1 VVITSIQVAN
11 SIAEHGRRRNPR
23 ANMLRCQFRNQD
35 DQARKD
41 QADER
46 CHEEVD
52 KVFHDV
58 PPLPAG
64 CRHPEGSVEQ
74 ASALLS
80 QFLNDEDAEGQQ
92 QAKDEHQE

>member
-1 VVITSIQVAN
+1 
-11 SIAEHGRRRNPR
+11 
-23 ANMLRCQFRNQD
+23 MLRSQFRNQN

-46 CHEEVD
+46 CHEDVD
-52 KVFHDV
+52 IVFHDV

-64 CRHPEGSVEQ
+64 CRCPEGSGEP

-80 QFLNDEDAEGQQ
+80 QFLNEEHAEGQQ